1 MSSPSIAPGRQVS
14 LPRRAIPL
22 SWVLLLAILVHGPL
36 LLMQVQNE
44 SYDANFHKF
53 FAAHYAQH
61 WFNPWNEKWFT
72 GFSQTTY
79 PPMEQQ
85 WMALFSHVMGLNLA
99 YSLVQLIA
107 ILLLPLGVYR
117 YARIWV
123 SERAASYAAVGSV
136 LLGSLSFLVYEA
148 GQLSTTWAA
157 PLYLIALSYFYE
169 WSREGKLM
177 ALVKALALTLAA
189 ASAHHVT
196 LLFGSVLFAIPVL
209 ITALMDRKRDGADS
223 TIGGVMTRA
232 AVFAGLSLAGI
243 IVVLLPYWIAL
254 IHNPIKQMPIPHN
267 SRDNFLLQWS
277 LAVNYIVVPWGALL
291 LALPFIFYKG
301 FTENRL
307 RPLFLGF
314 WITMIFALGGTTPLP
329 RMLLGAMAGVVNA
342 ITGAQLHNPFDILT
356 FERFSFWASLMAL
369 PIVALLAVKL
379 VDRFGMKAAFTLG
392 TLAALS
398 TAAAVSWPVYHPI
411 HDAPFSTAEIV
422 AFLNRDGHDKY
433 RYLTLGFGSRMSEV
447 GIYANASSVDGE
459 YNSARL
465 LPEMT
470 QYGSAQ
476 LTNSKYY
483 GTSGI
488 ESLRAVLKHA
498 DQYALKYIF
507 VRDTYYEPLLAFAG
521 WRKQE
526 VYDRGGVSLWVKEGI
541 PPAHNTPFGTPP
553 TAMEGILWGT
563 LPIGSSI
570 LALLLVLMFPD
581 RRRKHEPLEF
591 PLVSTSEEPVLR
603 EAR

>member
-1 MSSPSIAPGRQVS
+1 MSSPTIAPGRQVS
-14 LPRRAIPL
+14 LPSRAIPL
-22 SWVLLLAILVHGPL
+22 SWVLLLAILVHGSL
-36 LLMQVQNE
+36 LLMQLPND
-44 SYDANFHKF
+44 SYDADFHKF

-85 WMALFSHVMGLNLA
+85 WMALFSHIIGLDLA

-107 ILLLPLGVYR
+107 ILLLPIGVYR

-123 SERAASYAAVGSV
+123 SERAASYAAASSV
-136 LLGSLSFLVYEA
+136 LLGSLATLVYQA

-157 PLYLIALSYFYE
+157 PLYLIALAYFYE
-169 WSREGKLM
+169 WAREGRFM
-177 ALVKALALTLAA
+177 ALLKSLALTMAA

-196 LLFGSVLFAIPVL
+196 LLFASVIFAIPVMF
-209 ITALMDRKRDGADS
+209 TAIIDRKRDGQDS
-223 TIGGVMTRA
+223 TVGGVITRS
-232 AVFAGLSLAGI
+232 VIYAGLSLAGI
-243 IVVLLPYWIAL
+243 IVVLLPYWLAL
-254 IHNPIKQMPIPHN
+254 LQNPIKQMPIPHN
-267 SRDNFLLQWS
+267 SRENFFSQWW
-277 LAVNYIVVPWGALL
+277 LTLNYILVPWGALL

-301 FTENRL
+301 LKESRL
-307 RPLFLGF
+307 RPLFFGF
-314 WITMIFALGGTTPLP
+314 WFTMIFALGGTTPFP
-329 RMLLGAMAGVVNA
+329 RALLGSMAAVVNGL
-342 ITGAQLHNPFDILT
+342 TGKNIRNPFDILT
-356 FERFSFWASLMAL
+356 FERFCFWASLMAL

-379 VDRFGMKAAFTLG
+379 VDRYGNKASFVLG
-392 TLAALS
+392 TLGAL
-398 TAAAVSWPVYHPI
+398 TMAWGVSWPVYHPI
-411 HDAPFSTAEIV
+411 HDAPFSTSEV
-422 AFLNRDGHDKY
+422 VSFLNRDGHDKF
-433 RYLTLGFGSRMSEV
+433 RYLTLGFGNKMSEV

-483 GTSGI
+483 GTNGI

-498 DQYALKYIF
+498 DQYGLKYIF
-507 VRDTYYEPLLAFAG
+507 VRDPYYEPLLAFAG
-521 WRKQE
+521 WRKTE
-526 VYDRGGVSLWVKEGI
+526 IYDRGNVTLWVKDGI
-541 PPAHNTPFGTPP
+541 PPAHPTPYGTPP
-553 TAMEGILWGT
+553 TAMEGLLWGT

-570 LALLLVLMFPD
+570 LALLLMLAFPD
-581 RRRKHEPLEF
+581 RRRTRETLKF
-591 PLVSTSEEPVLR
+591 PMVESEEPLLR

>member
-1 MSSPSIAPGRQVS
+1 MSSPTVAPSRQVS
-14 LPRRAIPL
+14 LPTRAIPL
-22 SWVLLLAILVHGPL
+22 SWVLLLALLVHGPL
-36 LLMQVQNE
+36 LLMQLPND
-44 SYDANFHKF
+44 SYDADFHKF

-61 WFNPWNEKWFT
+61 WFNPWNDKWFT

-85 WMALFSHVMGLNLA
+85 WMALFSHLIGLNLA
-99 YSLVQLIA
+99 YALVQLIA
-107 ILLLPLGVYR
+107 ILLLPIGVYR

-123 SERAASYAAVGSV
+123 SERAASYAAIGSV

-157 PLYLIALSYFYE
+157 PLYLLALAYFYD
-169 WSREGKLM
+169 WAREAKFM
-177 ALVKALALTLAA
+177 ALLKSLALTMAA

-196 LLFGSVLFAIPVL
+196 LLFASVIFAIPVFF
-209 ITALMDRKRDGADS
+209 TALIDRKREGNDA
-223 TIGGVMTRA
+223 TVAGVTTRSA
-232 AVFAGLSLAGI
+232 IFAGLSLAAV
-243 IVVLLPYWIAL
+243 IVVLLPYWVAL
-254 IHNPIKQMPIPHN
+254 MKNPIKQMPIPHG
-267 SRDNFLLQWS
+267 SRENFFSQGWLTT
-277 LAVNYIVVPWGALL
+277 NYILVPWGALL

-301 FTENRL
+301 LKETRL
-307 RPLFLGF
+307 RPLFFGF
-314 WITMIFALGGTTPLP
+314 WLTMIFALGGTTPLP
-329 RMLLGAMAGVVNA
+329 RMLLGAMASVVNA
-342 ITGAQLHNPFDILT
+342 LTGKNIHNPFDVLT
-356 FERFSFWASLMAL
+356 FERFSFWASIMAL

-379 VDRFGMKAAFTLG
+379 IDRYRMKAVFVLG
-392 TLAALS
+392 ALGAWS
-398 TAAAVSWPVYHPI
+398 TAAAVAWPVYHPI
-411 HDAPFSTAEIV
+411 HDAPFSTQEV
-422 AFLNRDGHDKY
+422 VSFLNRDGHDKF
-433 RYLTLGFGSRMSEV
+433 RYLTLGFGSKMSEV

-488 ESLRAVLKHA
+488 ESLRAILKHA
-498 DQYALKYIF
+498 DQYGLKWIF

-521 WRKQE
+521 WRKTE
-526 VYDRGGVSLWVKEGI
+526 VYDRGNVSLWVKDGI
-541 PPAHNTPFGTPP
+541 PPAHPTPYGQPP
-553 TAMEGILWGT
+553 TAMEGLLWGT

-570 LALLLVLMFPD
+570 LALFLVLAFSD
-581 RRRKHEPLEF
+581 RRQRRETIEF
-591 PLVSTSEEPVLR
+591 PLVATEEPLLR